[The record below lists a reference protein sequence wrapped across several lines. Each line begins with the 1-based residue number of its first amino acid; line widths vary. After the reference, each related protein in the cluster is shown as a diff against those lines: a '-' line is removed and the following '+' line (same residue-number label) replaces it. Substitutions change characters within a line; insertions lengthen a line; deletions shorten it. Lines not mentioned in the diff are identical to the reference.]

1 MANPTEYDRLQDAR
15 LDAHDRL
22 ITPQPKTRSEPW
34 YSFPITGQDI
44 SDDEFRQ
51 MMIAVPS
58 GIADEGGQPF
68 WWANL
73 DDVTNTM
80 QLTVSKTTG
89 DAKAAMS
96 GFFFRMTQDVTVSL
110 PPVSVATDYHVCL
123 TYDPTRASHPEGPI
137 SVVTYRGE
145 PPTTGGR
152 SHIVC
157 WVVPRKPSQLLSDV
171 TPIQVRPKV
180 APQLTVDTA
189 EQLPDPA
196 SVLWGTTCV
205 VTYGQHAGVTWQAD
219 GADPNKG
226 RPQRWDN
233 ITNPKWADLSTRGGL
248 TFSAAPKYR
257 IANGYLELKGWV
269 TKENGEFS
277 TSSPFTLG
285 WISGVDLPDFN
296 AATIGNNARTG
307 WIATRTGSSGVRDNI
322 VLTASSSGLTR
333 VSLDN
338 IRIPLR

>member
-123 TYDPTRASHPEGPI
+123 TYDPLRASHPEGPI

-157 WVVPRKPSQLLSDV
+157 WVVRREPSQLLSDV

-189 EQLPDPA
+189 EQLPDPS
-196 SVLWGTTCV
+196 SVLWGTTFV
-205 VTYGQHAGVTWQAD
+205 VSHGEHAGTTWQAD
-219 GADPNKG
+219 GADPSKG

-233 ITNPKWADLSTRGGL
+233 LTNPQWKTLGKPAYITHLLPSQ
-248 TFSAAPKYR
+248 YR
-257 IANGYLELKGWV
+257 IANGYLELRGWL
-269 TKENGEFS
+269 GRSSGAFS
-277 TSSPFTLG
+277 TSSSTSLG
-285 WISGVDLPDFN
+285 WITGVNLPNFN
-296 AATIGNNARTG
+296 VAVIGNEGKTG
-307 WIATRTGSSGVRDNI
+307 WVTTTDGATARDVI
-322 VLTASSSGLTR
+322 VVTATSSGLTR